1 MQVPRHAAGKGGGF
15 TPRAGA
21 GQRSRSQGKGDG
33 GAQAKSAGF
42 QPWPRYSGQMGAS
55 GGKREDEGQ
64 RTAAPS
70 EPSPADAGNGR
81 RTTGKGDGEGQDKPT
96 GFEPSPADAGD
107 GKGAEGKGDGKGK
120 GKPAGSEPSP
130 ADAGTG
136 RSATGKGDGEGQDTP
151 TGFKPSPAVA
161 EKLSK
166 WSLLWAMMITP
177 RRWLR
182 PTEPLAQEKKPL
194 AFSFLR
200 GPGAVPRA
208 RKARGSTPRGNCS
221 LAGPMRKNVGLP
233 VTQTF
238 SCNPSGLRTKSIRL
252 RGQRSCPVAG
262 STLAPI
268 PPHMVAVAK
277 PAKPLGPRTPS
288 LPLGTLISLNGKRR
302 SRIWMTKRLW
312 L

>member
-1 MQVPRHAAGKGGGF
+1 MQAPRYAAGKGGGF

-21 GQRSRSQGKGDG
+21 GQRSLSQGKGDG
-33 GAQAKSAGF
+33 GAQAKSAVF
-42 QPWPRYSGQMGAS
+42 APWPRHEGQMGAS

-81 RTTGKGDGEGQDKPT
+81 RATGKGDGEGQDKPT

-151 TGFKPSPAVA
+151 TGFKPSPAVE

-177 RRWLR
+177 RGWLR

-200 GPGAVPRA
+200 GPGAPLGQGKRGA
-208 RKARGSTPRGNCS
+208 RR
-221 LAGPMRKNVGLP
+221 LAG
-233 VTQTF
+233 
-238 SCNPSGLRTKSIRL
+238 I
-252 RGQRSCPVAG
+252 
-262 STLAPI
+262 
-268 PPHMVAVAK
+268 AVWRD
-277 PAKPLGPRTPS
+277 L
-288 LPLGTLISLNGKRR
+288 
-302 SRIWMTKRLW
+302 
-312 L
+312 